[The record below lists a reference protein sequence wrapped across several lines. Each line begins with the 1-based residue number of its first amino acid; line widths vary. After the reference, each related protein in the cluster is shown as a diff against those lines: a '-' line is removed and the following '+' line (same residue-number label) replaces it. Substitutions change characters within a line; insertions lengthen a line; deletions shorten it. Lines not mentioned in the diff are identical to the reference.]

1 MVTAARASTTLART
15 SVITVALCSCVAVAE
30 GFDIQAIGV
39 AAPRLAP
46 ELGLS
51 SELLGWVFAIGNIG
65 LVVGASG
72 GGWLADKIGRKPVFM
87 AAVMLFGVF
96 TAATA
101 IASTFATLFAVRFLA
116 GVNLGAAFPIM
127 MAVATEVSAPEKRTQ
142 TATTM
147 FCGMPLGGALAALLI
162 QALAGHDWRV
172 LFYVGGAVPV
182 LLTVLLY
189 WYMPETLQLHSGDE
203 RRGPRAWTTL
213 FGGGRAKATVL
224 LWIVFLPT
232 LLILYLILNWLPT
245 LVVGKGMDRAVAPL
259 ASLTFNLASV
269 AGALLIGRLVDR
281 FDLRW
286 PLTAAYAGL
295 AISLLALS
303 GSATTAEILVLSG
316 AAGFFVLGANFAMY
330 GIAPT
335 YYSAETRGT
344 GSGAAIAFG
353 RIGSISGPLLAGLL
367 LGSGTSAGGVVAN
380 LIPMAVIAGLAVFAL
395 SYCRRPYARA

>member
-1 MVTAARASTTLART
+1 MVTAARESPTLARS

-51 SELLGWVFAIGNIG
+51 PELLGWVFAIGNIG

-72 GGWLADKIGRKPVFM
+72 GGWLADRIGRKPVFI
-87 AAVMLFGVF
+87 AAVLLFGVF

-101 IASTFATLFAVRFLA
+101 VCATFATLFAVRFLA

-127 MAVATEVSAPEKRTQ
+127 MAVATEVSVPEKRTQ

-182 LLTVLLY
+182 LLTLLLY
-189 WYMPETLQLHSGDE
+189 WYMPETLRRSENGDGS
-203 RRGPRAWTTL
+203 RRSAWTTL
-213 FGGGRAKATVL
+213 FGEGRAPATLL

-286 PLTAAYAGL
+286 PLTIAYAGL
-295 AISLLALS
+295 AISLVALS
-303 GSATTAEILVLSG
+303 RSATTAEILVLSG

-330 GIAPT
+330 GVAPT
-335 YYSAETRGT
+335 YYSPESRGT
-344 GSGAAIAFG
+344 GSGASIAIG
-353 RIGSISGPLLAGLL
+353 RVGSITGPLLAGILL
-367 LGSGTSAGGVVAN
+367 SGGATASGVVAN

-395 SYCRRPYARA
+395 SFCRRPYSRA